1 MNAYEV
7 SGADDHSVS
16 LFGLGGTTPH
26 ERVTL
31 VTDEKT
37 GLRAIIAIHS
47 TARGP
52 AFGGCRYWSYGSDLA
67 AMEDALR
74 LSRGMSLK
82 NSMADLPFGGGKA
95 VILRGDRQHERKAM
109 YQAFGRAVQAL
120 AGSYITGEDVG
131 TSVADMLSVREVTPY
146 AAGIP
151 RENGFGGNPSPKTAL
166 GVFAAIERGALHVFG
181 ARQLKG
187 LRVAVQGLGAVG
199 WALAE
204 RLHRAGCKLVVAD
217 IDANRSAAASRVF
230 DATVVAVDDIAA
242 QDVDILAPCAL
253 GATLDRHSIPALR
266 ARLVAGAANNQLATD
281 ADGDAL
287 HQRGIAYLPDYLVN
301 AGGIISCVREYEG
314 GFAES
319 DVDAEVL
326 RIADRV
332 ESLFLRARDTAES
345 LSRAADQW
353 ALEKLA
359 GVS

>member
-1 MNAYEV
+1 MNANKV
-7 SGADDHSVS
+7 SRADDHSVS
-16 LFGLGGTTPH
+16 LFGLGDATPH
-26 ERVTL
+26 ERVML

-82 NSMADLPFGGGKA
+82 NAMADLPFGGGKA
-95 VILRGDRQHERKAM
+95 VILRGDGQHERKAM
-109 YQAFGRAVQAL
+109 YQSFGRAVQGL
-120 AGSYITGEDVG
+120 SGTYITGEDVG
-131 TSVADMLSVREVTPY
+131 TSVSDMLAVREVTPY

-151 RENGFGGNPSPKTAL
+151 RPDGFGGNPSPKTAL

-181 ARQLKG
+181 APELSG

-217 IDANRSAAASRVF
+217 IDDSRTAAARRAFNAV
-230 DATVVAVDDIAA
+230 VVAVDDIAT

-253 GATLDRHSIPALR
+253 GATLHRNSIPALH
-266 ARLVAGAANNQLATD
+266 ARLVAGAANNQLATND
-281 ADGDAL
+281 DGDAL
-287 HQRGIAYLPDYLVN
+287 HERGIAYLPDYLVN

-314 GFAES
+314 GFTEA

-332 ESLFLRARDTAES
+332 DSLFVRASKAGEP
-345 LSRAADQW
+345 LSRAADHW

-359 GVS
+359 S